1 MSTEEIIKKFKSYI
15 DVNDLSGAVLFYDGL
30 LCFDAPEDLPWDYMY
45 QKVYLHACL
54 KKRRNFV
61 EWLTGLFEALE
72 PIQRIALRQ
81 MFAYG
86 RYLLEK

>member
-1 MSTEEIIKKFKSYI
+1 MSTEDVVKRFKSFV
-15 DVNDLSGAVLFYDGL
+15 DAHDLSGAQLFYEGVITL
-30 LCFDAPEDLPWDYMY
+30 EDIAWDYVY

-54 KKRRNFV
+54 KKRHDFV
-61 EWLTGLFEALE
+61 KWMDGLFEALE

-86 RYLLEK
+86 RYLLQK

>member
-1 MSTEEIIKKFKSYI
+1 MEQTTVVKRFKSFV
-15 DVNDLSGAVLFYDGL
+15 DANDLSGAQLFFAGI
-30 LCFDAPEDLPWDYMY
+30 ATEDSLPWDYIY

-54 KKRRNFV
+54 KKRREFV
-61 EWLTGLFEALE
+61 SWLDGLFEALE

-86 RYLLEK
+86 RYLLQK

>member
-1 MSTEEIIKKFKSYI
+1 MEQEAVVKRFKSFV
-15 DVNDLSGAVLFYDGL
+15 DANDLSGAQLFLAGI
-30 LCFDAPEDLPWDYMY
+30 AEDETVPWDYVY

-54 KKRRNFV
+54 KKRRDFV
-61 EWLTGLFEALE
+61 AWMDGLFEVME

-86 RYLLEK
+86 RYLLQK

>member
-1 MSTEEIIKKFKSYI
+1 MNPEDILKRFKSYI
-15 DVNDLSGAVLFYDGL
+15 DVNDLSGAQGFFLGL
-30 LCFDAPEDLPWDYMY
+30 AEEDLPWDYLY

-61 EWLTGLFEALE
+61 DWLNTLFEALE

>member
-1 MSTEEIIKKFKSYI
+1 METEEIVKRFKSYI
-15 DVNDLSGAVLFYDGL
+15 NLDDLSGAQGFFAGL
-30 LCFDAPEDLPWDYMY
+30 AEEEAELPWDYLY